1 VRHGPRPLQ
10 DAGGMTLVEVL
21 VATAIS
27 SLVLL
32 IAGGLYVAALNME
45 RRSRTMRELG
55 DVSIAMEFVTSEL
68 RQTSRHPGSVIMR
81 DDAAED
87 GRRRVI
93 GVLSTR
99 RTGWTY
105 FIYDPA
111 RGELRRIESAGESPV
126 WPPPAGGRVLAR
138 HFTAFDVV
146 YDGRLFTVT
155 MAAEKNGQK
164 VRLDTQV
171 WPRND

>member
-1 VRHGPRPLQ
+1 VSSER
-10 DAGGMTLVEVL
+10 GMTLVEIL
-21 VATAIS
+21 VATTIS

-55 DVSIAMEFVTSEL
+55 EVSIAMESVTAEL
-68 RQTSRHPGSVIMR
+68 RQTTRHPGSVIMR
-81 DDAAED
+81 DEDAD
-87 GRRRVI
+87 GGRLRVI

-105 FIYDPA
+105 FVYDPG
-111 RGELRRIESAGESPV
+111 RGELQRVESAGESPV
-126 WPPPAGGRVLAR
+126 VPAPDGGRVLAR
-138 HFTAFDVV
+138 NLTMFDVV
-146 YDGRLFTVT
+146 YDGNLFTVT
-155 MAAEKNGQK
+155 IAAEKNGQK

-171 WPRND
+171 WPRNE